1 MNTFDRRLQ
10 SAEDRIDPR
19 AWLPPKQGIAPEIRL
34 LGKWWNVGWL
44 CLFAW
49 VFLVI
54 FLVGGTWFIETETWE
69 SVCGALPRDGQGAG
83 YRVEGFPGRPCAGST
98 TSTSSS

>member
-34 LGKWWNVGWL
+34 FGKWWNVGWL

-49 VFLVI
+49 VFLLI
-54 FLVGGTWFIETETWE
+54 FLVGGTWFIETET
-69 SVCGALPRDGQGAG
+69 GKAF
-83 YRVEGFPGRPCAGST
+83 VERYPGTVKGPAIEAQGFPGGCAGST